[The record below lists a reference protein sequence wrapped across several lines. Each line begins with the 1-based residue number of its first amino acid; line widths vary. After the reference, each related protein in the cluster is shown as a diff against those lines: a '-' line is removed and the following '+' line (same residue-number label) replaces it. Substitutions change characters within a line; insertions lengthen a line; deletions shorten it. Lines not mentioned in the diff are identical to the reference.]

1 MIIETSKG
9 EEDRMRPHSRCLG
22 FFLAGVV
29 LLGVV
34 TSADAEARLALTT
47 DDVVVFAGGTN
58 MLHL

>member
-1 MIIETSKG
+1 
-9 EEDRMRPHSRCLG
+9 MRPHSRCLG